1 MMRSLKRC
9 FLKMA
14 VNKSNEDQRMPAR
27 MTMPYMFFV
36 QEAPPVENGLD
47 GDKGDLVSIGWV
59 VPALPAIVAS

>member
-1 MMRSLKRC
+1 
-9 FLKMA
+9 MA

-47 GDKGDLVSIGWV
+47 GDKGLSKYRLGGPRLTSNSGKLRFSSGCTV
-59 VPALPAIVAS
+59 